1 MISSAF
7 TVTTTRSQ
15 VIAAAPANRTVYL
28 HVIGTGVVYLGGSTV
43 TSSIGTPTEKNGVP
57 FQMFLPA
64 GESLYAITASGTED
78 LRVLRASNDGN

>member
-1 MISSAF
+1 MISNSY

-28 HVIGTGVVYLGGSTV
+28 HVIGNGIVYLGNSSV
-43 TSSIGTPTEKNGVP
+43 TAANGMLTEKAAVP

-64 GESLYAITASGTED
+64 GETLYAITASGTED